1 MDRFSQLNFITKI
14 MYLEEDFEHAAAKDF
29 VYLLADQ
36 MLDEHLPK
44 IEVIDQDKV
53 FKDEDRHNS
62 GAVRRYNFKGIHD
75 GHGVP
80 ADDDTRTV

>member
-1 MDRFSQLNFITKI
+1 M
-14 MYLEEDFEHAAAKDF
+14 EDYEYAAAKDF

-36 MLDEHLPK
+36 MLDEHLPR

-62 GAVRRYNFKGIHD
+62 RTIRRHHSERIHD
-75 GHGVP
+75 GHGVS
-80 ADDDTRTV
+80 ALDDSRTV

>member
-1 MDRFSQLNFITKI
+1 M
-14 MYLEEDFEHAAAKDF
+14 EDFEYANAHDF

-36 MLDEHLPK
+36 MLDEHAQK

-53 FKDEDRHNS
+53 FKDEDRHKRRT
-62 GAVRRYNFKGIHD
+62 VRRYDFKGVHD

-80 ADDDTRTV
+80 IDDDTRTV

>member
-1 MDRFSQLNFITKI
+1 M
-14 MYLEEDFEHAAAKDF
+14 EDFEYASAHDF
-29 VYLLADQ
+29 VYLLADK
-36 MLDEHLPK
+36 MLDEHAQK

-53 FKDEDRHNS
+53 FKDEDRDKRRT
-62 GAVRRYNFKGIHD
+62 VRRYDFKGVHD

>member
-1 MDRFSQLNFITKI
+1 M
-14 MYLEEDFEHAAAKDF
+14 EDYEHAAAKDF

-36 MLDEHLPK
+36 MLDEHLPR

-53 FKDEDRHNS
+53 FKDEDRHKHR
-62 GAVRRYNFKGIHD
+62 AVRRYDSKRIHD

-80 ADDDTRTV
+80 IDDVTGTV

>member
-1 MDRFSQLNFITKI
+1 M
-14 MYLEEDFEHAAAKDF
+14 EDFEYANAHDF

-36 MLDEHLPK
+36 MLDEHAQK

-53 FKDEDRHNS
+53 FKDEDRHKHRT
-62 GAVRRYNFKGIHD
+62 VRRHDSQRIHD

-80 ADDDTRTV
+80 IVDDTRTV

>member
-1 MDRFSQLNFITKI
+1 

-29 VYLLADQ
+29 VYLLADE

-44 IEVIDQDKV
+44 IEVVDKDKV
-53 FKDEDRHNS
+53 FKDEDRHKRRT
-62 GAVRRYNFKGIHD
+62 VRRYDFKGIYD
-75 GHGVP
+75 GHGIP

>member
-1 MDRFSQLNFITKI
+1 M
-14 MYLEEDFEHAAAKDF
+14 EDYEHAAAKDF

-36 MLDEHLPK
+36 MLDEHLSR

-62 GAVRRYNFKGIHD
+62 RAIRRHHSERIHD

-80 ADDDTRTV
+80 VDDDSRTVWYTAYKWG

>member
-1 MDRFSQLNFITKI
+1 

-36 MLDEHLPK
+36 MLDEHLSK

-53 FKDEDRHNS
+53 FKDEDRDKHR
-62 GAVRRYNFKGIHD
+62 AIRRHDSQRIHD
-75 GHGVP
+75 GHGIPV
-80 ADDDTRTV
+80 DDDTRTV